1 VARVIAETG
10 LLFVQIGFPYWRP
23 WVELLTPPLNIRTT
37 AKTFFY
43 HGLFSMVIGHDVR
56 ETLSVFSTHA
66 IRVADETVTSE
77 ESAPRRRFM
86 FSPGFRFM
94 LSLGFALALAYVVS
108 GAAMLYVEYNHAVS
122 LDQTHIYPINI
133 WAVDAGVKSYAFYP
147 TNNYLPPNHG
157 QPEVHSR
164 SGHFAFGFGVVTLL
178 SILRFRFAWW
188 PLHPVGLL
196 TAYGWPMKCIWFSI
210 FVGWLLKVIIVRFGG
225 MDLFRAARNF
235 FIGLIIGEAGAAG
248 FWLIVT
254 LVLNAK
260 GVSYKP
266 IRLFPN

>member
-1 VARVIAETG
+1 
-10 LLFVQIGFPYWRP
+10 
-23 WVELLTPPLNIRTT
+23 
-37 AKTFFY
+37 
-43 HGLFSMVIGHDVR
+43 MVIGHDVR

-66 IRVADETVTSE
+66 IRVADETVVGERSDEATE
-77 ESAPRRRFM
+77 RR
-86 FSPGFRFM
+86 SDGGFGF
-94 LSLGFALALAYVVS
+94 LISLACALAIAYVVS

-122 LDQTHIYPINI
+122 MDQTHIYPVNQ
-133 WAVDAGVKSYAFYP
+133 WAVEGGVRSYEFYP

-164 SGHFAFGFGVVTLL
+164 SAHFAFGFGVVTVL
-178 SILRFRFAWW
+178 SFLRFRFAWW

-210 FVGWLLKVIIVRFGG
+210 FIGWMLKVIIVRFGG